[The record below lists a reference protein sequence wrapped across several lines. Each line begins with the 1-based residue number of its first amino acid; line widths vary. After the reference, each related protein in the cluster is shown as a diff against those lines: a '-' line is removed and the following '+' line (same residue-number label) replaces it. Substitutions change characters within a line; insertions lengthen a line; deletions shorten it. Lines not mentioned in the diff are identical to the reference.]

1 MKNVLSW
8 GALFLPAA
16 GWITKGPWK
25 INGGWAR
32 YWAVTGGADYSGN
45 KRGYNIDFQ
54 GAKVYLEGLMAR
66 YTGLSIRLASRLGLL
81 CCDDGIVW
89 SSVPARC
96 GYGVLDYFRIYPDA
110 CVCCCTLRTC
120 EVWFSYRVRARLA
133 EAHSFSVSFRIVWL
147 FG

>member
-1 MKNVLSW
+1 MNGGQTWFDTAGTDGRVTTRFAIRLASRSELF
-8 GALFLPAA
+8 GCSVDGIGLLFLPAA

-32 YWAVTGGADYSGN
+32 YWAVTGGSDYSGS

-66 YTGLSIRLASRLGLL
+66 QNGFSIRLASRLGLSFVMSVVL
-81 CCDDGIVW
+81 

-96 GYGVLDYFRIYPDA
+96 GTISCG
-110 CVCCCTLRTC
+110 T
-120 EVWFSYRVRARLA
+120 E
-133 EAHSFSVSFRIVWL
+133 
-147 FG
+147 